1 MFHALATCY
10 SRYNSTIAAVTV
22 DFKNIIQLRPQNQGI
37 KYLSS
42 FELVTSEIIL
52 LIERWAYLKSNIAF
66 NVILKDT
73 ETSNIF

>member
-42 FELVTSEIIL
+42 FELVL